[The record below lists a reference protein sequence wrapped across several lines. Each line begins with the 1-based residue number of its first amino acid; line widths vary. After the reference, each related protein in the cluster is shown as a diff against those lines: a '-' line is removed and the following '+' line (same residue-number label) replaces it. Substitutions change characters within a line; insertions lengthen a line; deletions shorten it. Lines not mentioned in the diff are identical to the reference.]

1 MSRGQQQPQAEARRL
16 GAAIRE
22 NPARLGC
29 GTRPGRESIDPGK
42 LE

>member
-1 MSRGQQQPQAEARRL
+1 MSRGRQEPQAEARRL

-22 NPARLGC
+22 NPARLGS
-29 GTRPGRESIDPGK
+29 GARPGLEGIDSGK